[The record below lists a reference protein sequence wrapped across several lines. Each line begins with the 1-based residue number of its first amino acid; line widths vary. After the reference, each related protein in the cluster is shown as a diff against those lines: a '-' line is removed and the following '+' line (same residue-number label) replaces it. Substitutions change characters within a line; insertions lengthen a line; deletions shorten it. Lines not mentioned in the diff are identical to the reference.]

1 MSHDAHSHTADG
13 HDIGFHAPHVV
24 PASLFVKVLVALL
37 FLTFITVWIGQ
48 FDFGSMNMLVAMAI
62 AAVKA
67 SLVMT
72 FFMHLKWDTAINN
85 ITIISS
91 FLFLALLFI
100 FTLADYATRSSVDPV
115 LMETAPLETPY
126 EGFSGPKD

>member
-1 MSHDAHSHTADG
+1 MSHDAHSHG
-13 HDIGFHAPHVV
+13 HAEGQDVGFHPPHVV
-24 PASLFVKVLVALL
+24 PASLFMGVLVGLL
-37 FLTFITVWIGQ
+37 FLTIITVAVSRL
-48 FDFGSMNMLVAMAI
+48 DFGSFNMLIAMAI

-100 FTLADYATRSSVDPV
+100 FTIADYSTREDTDPV
-115 LMETAPLETPY
+115 LGQAAPLE
-126 EGFSGPKD
+126 PKIKLVED